1 MENMIKDYTSNIADE
16 GNTHYNG
23 VPSMY
28 GRMVEDQNKKQPDYC
43 WPGADDGQMHG
54 EHRNEQK
61 GP

>member
-1 MENMIKDYTSNIADE
+1 MEAVIKDYTSKVDDL

-28 GRMVEDQNKKQPDYC
+28 GRFVEDQNKKQPMYC

-54 EHRNEQK
+54 EKENVQE